1 MAKLNVTRIAIAAG
15 VGAIDEA
22 LERNDAKAAREG
34 TKSYSFMYRVA
45 AVAAGF
51 GLQMFMPKYGAFGES
66 AAIAATPLLVKSIA
80 KIAMPAGTS
89 YSPRQLGARSYPT
102 PRNVGARA
110 PEFDQVRMV

>member
-15 VGAIDEA
+15 VGAVDEM

-34 TKSYSFMYRVA
+34 TKSWAFMYRVA

-51 GLQMFMPKYGAFGES
+51 GLQMFMPKYGAIGET
-66 AAIAATPLLVKSIA
+66 AAISATPLLVKSIA
-80 KIAMPAGTS
+80 KIAMAPTA
-89 YSPRQLGARSYPT
+89 YSPRLAARSFT
-102 PRNVGARA
+102 PRGVGTRA